1 MAFARE
7 YTRTYPSSSF
17 GYYLGAPMWQGSGSG
32 MGPKQQGAGMLAQ
45 GTGSQGTAGGWHP
58 TILYLLL
65 FVLAEM
71 VVFGLIAR
79 ILK

>member
-17 GYYLGAPMWQGSGSG
+17 GYYLGAPEWKGSGSG

-45 GTGSQGTAGGWHP
+45 GTGSQGPGGWHP
-58 TILYLLL
+58 TILYLLV
-65 FVLAEM
+65 FIVAEM
-71 VVFGLIAR
+71 IVFGLVAR
-79 ILK
+79 LLK